1 MSNISFLW
9 QQPDWQAEVKAWIHS
24 ALEKN
29 YLQLIGD
36 IEQPHIRPWSTVMTV
51 PTNAG
56 ILYFKASASLF
67 AHETALTDYLAR
79 FRPEIFPELV
89 VVDMKRHWMLM
100 RDAGTPL
107 RQFVRTEKSI
117 ALWKD
122 VLPLYVDLQKAM
134 AERTTHLLALG
145 VMDRRLARLPAM
157 FENLIADESAMMLDQ
172 EESLTSEEYSRLKGY
187 GPEFAR
193 MCEKLTSFGIP
204 ETIHHDDFHDGNIF
218 VQSNGRIILTDWGE
232 SAITHPFF
240 TLVVIMRSVDNSMG
254 MDFSPES
261 EDVRD
266 MYLQYW
272 TSYASIDELRS
283 IVKLAQRIGYVNR
296 ALTWKMSLD
305 DMPEELK
312 SEYSI
317 AVPAYLKD
325 FINSPD

>member
-1 MSNISFLW
+1 MSNTFLLW
-9 QQPDWQAEVKAWIHS
+9 QQPDWQAEVKAWIYS

-29 YLQLIGD
+29 NLQLTGA
-36 IEQPHIRPWSTVMTV
+36 IEQPHVRPWSTVMTV

-56 ILYFKASASLF
+56 LLYFKASASIF

-89 VVDMKRHWMLM
+89 AIDTKRHWMLM

-117 ALWKD
+117 ARWKG

-145 VMDRRLARLPAM
+145 VMDRRLARLPEM
-157 FENLIADESAMMLDQ
+157 FENLIADESAMLLDQ
-172 EESLTSEEYSRLKGY
+172 EESLTSDEYSRLKNY
-187 GPEFAR
+187 GSEFAR

-204 ETIHHDDFHDGNIF
+204 ETIHHDDFHDANIF
-218 VQSNGRIILTDWGE
+218 VQSDGKIILTDWGE

-240 TLVVIMRSVDNSMG
+240 TLVVIMRSVDNSFG
-254 MDFSPES
+254 VDFSPEA
-261 EDVRD
+261 EQVRD
-266 MYLQYW
+266 LYLQHW
-272 TSYASIDELRS
+272 TSFAPLAELRS

-317 AVPAYLKD
+317 AVPSYLKD
-325 FINSPD
+325 FVNSPD